1 MESRRRD
8 VRRERLRASALQRRS
23 RQRSDPARVQGEAAV
38 SLHAPALSEDDFLPS
53 DHAAERP
60 RGLDPTNRSLK
71 RIEMTRPDTPL
82 FFLPPVGGRV
92 SESEGGG
99 EVPPQSQSSQSN
111 KRERK

>member
-38 SLHAPALSEDDFLPS
+38 PVHAPPLSEDDLLPS

-71 RIEMTRPDTPL
+71 RIEMTRPDTPP
-82 FFLPPVGGRV
+82 FFLPPLWGKVSRSDGR
-92 SESEGGG
+92 G
-99 EVPPQSQSSQSN
+99 E
-111 KRERK
+111 